1 MLYEKIGKDKDAY
14 KLYQEIAEK
23 LRKNGFDIEADMAEE
38 SAKRLDM
45 KKN

>member
-1 MLYEKIGKDKDAY
+1 MFLKGRRKIS
-14 KLYQEIAEK
+14 EK

-45 KKN
+45 KNR